1 MRLPLAMLLALF
13 CSACPLPAM
22 AATAIVVGAESA
34 ITEMGK
40 GQLTDLYLG
49 KPVLLKDGGLVQAVD
64 IADPALRTL
73 FYQQLT
79 RQSLAMIDA
88 YWAQLQFAGR
98 SKPLPKL
105 GSEQAVI
112 DYVRRRSNAIG
123 YISSRAVPK
132 DQSVRVLMVM
142 E

>member
-1 MRLPLAMLLALF
+1 MRLPVAMLLALCCF
-13 CSACPLPAM
+13 SPLPAL
-22 AATAIVVGAESA
+22 AATAVVVGADSV
-34 ITEMGK
+34 ITDMGK

-49 KPVLLKDGGLVQAVD
+49 KPVLLKNGGLVQAVD
-64 IADPALRTL
+64 IADPALRSL

-112 DYVRRRSNAIG
+112 DYVRRRANAIG
-123 YISSRAVPK
+123 YISPRALPR
-132 DQSVRVLMVM
+132 DQSVRVLMIM

>member
-1 MRLPLAMLLALF
+1 MRLPVAMLLVLCCF
-13 CSACPLPAM
+13 SPLPAL
-22 AATAIVVGAESA
+22 AATAVVVGADSV
-34 ITEMGK
+34 ITDMGK

-49 KPVLLKDGGLVQAVD
+49 KPVLLKNGGLVQAVD
-64 IADPALRTL
+64 IADPALRSL

-112 DYVRRRSNAIG
+112 DYVRRRANAIG
-123 YISSRAVPK
+123 YISPRALPR
-132 DQSVRVLMVM
+132 DQSVRVLMIM